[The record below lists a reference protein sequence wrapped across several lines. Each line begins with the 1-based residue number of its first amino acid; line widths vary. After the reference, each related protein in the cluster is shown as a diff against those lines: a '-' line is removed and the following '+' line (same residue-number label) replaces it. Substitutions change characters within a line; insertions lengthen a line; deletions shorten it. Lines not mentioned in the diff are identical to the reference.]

1 MKNPHSYLR
10 LVAVLGVFTMFL
22 LKVYNL
28 WYYLPF
34 LVLALYLSYIDSKK
48 SNNKADAL
56 VMILA
61 IILIIIVLFTYRSA
75 PER

>member
-10 LVAVLGVFTMFL
+10 LVTVLGVFTLFL

-34 LVLALYLSYIDSKK
+34 LILAIYLLYGESKK
-48 SNNKADAL
+48 SNNKATFAL
-56 VMILA
+56 TAIVTSLFVAVIMIFWFFL
-61 IILIIIVLFTYRSA
+61 
-75 PER
+75 